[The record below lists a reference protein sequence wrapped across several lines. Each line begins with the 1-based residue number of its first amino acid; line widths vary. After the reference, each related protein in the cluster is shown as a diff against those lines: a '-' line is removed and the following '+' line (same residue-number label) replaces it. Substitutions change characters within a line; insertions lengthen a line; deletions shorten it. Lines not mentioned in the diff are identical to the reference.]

1 MKKPCLVI
9 FLVLAL
15 ALSGCAKS
23 QPAKPQQKVLNV
35 YNWSDYIDEDVVREF
50 EQEFNVKVNY
60 DTYGSN
66 EELLAKLM
74 TGVSGYDIIVPSD
87 YMIEIMIEE
96 GLLAELNHSSI
107 PNLKNIDPRFLN
119 LPFDPGNRYSV
130 PYMWGTVG
138 IGVNTRHVTEE
149 IDSWEALFD
158 PRYKGR
164 VVMLN
169 DMRETFGVALKLL
182 GYSLNT
188 TDPAE
193 LEDAKAKLLQQ
204 KPIVKAYESENIK
217 NFLVSGEAWLVHAW
231 PGDVLMAAEEN
242 PDIVYVLPKEGGT
255 IWADNLAIPVKAPNK
270 ATAELFINFLLR
282 PEISARLTEA
292 IYYGNPNKEAWLLL
306 SEEILEEPA
315 VFPPDE
321 ALANSEWIQDVG
333 EATMLYDRLW
343 TEIKGN

>member
-1 MKKPCLVI
+1 MKKTCSVI
-9 FLVLAL
+9 FLILTL

-23 QPAKPQQKVLNV
+23 QPAEPQKTLNV
-35 YNWSDYIDEDVVREF
+35 YNWSNYIDKSVISQF
-50 EQEFNVKVNY
+50 EEEFNVKVNY

-87 YMIEIMIEE
+87 YMIEIMIAE
-96 GLLAELNHSSI
+96 GLLAPLDHNNI

-119 LPFDPGNRYSV
+119 LPFDPGNRYSI

-138 IGVNTRHVTEE
+138 IGVNTAHVTEE

-158 PRYKGR
+158 PKYQGR
-164 VVMLN
+164 IVMLN

-193 LEDAKAKLLQQ
+193 LEAAKAKLLRQ

-292 IYYGNPNKEAWLLL
+292 IYYGNPNKEAWPLL
-306 SEEILEEPA
+306 SQEILEEPA

-333 EATMLYDRLW
+333 EATTLYDRLW